1 MAYSKG
7 EWDMSE
13 TMTQTTEDV
22 KATNEQK
29 QQQLM
34 DQLSKPEVQESL
46 TQLIEQLPKITEMLN
61 GLANAYSVT
70 QTLAKDEVFLNDTK
84 GAVKEIIEP
93 LVDEVKNIAAT
104 AIEAKD
110 RADDSKEVIGVFGL
124 MKMLKDPQAQ
134 KLFRFIN
141 AYLKVAGENSKS

>member
-61 GLANAYSVT
+61 GLANSYSVA

-84 GAVKEIIEP
+84 GAVKEIVEP
-93 LVDEVKNIAAT
+93 LVGEIKNIAAT

-110 RADDSKEVIGVFGL
+110 RADESNEVIGVFGL
-124 MKMLKDPQAQ
+124 MKMIKDPQAQ
-134 KLFRFIN
+134 KLFRFMN
-141 AYLKVAGENSKS
+141 EYLKVAGENSRS